1 MTIQHADR
9 QKIAKLLGM
18 LGSAH
23 EGEVITAAR
32 KAHELVHK
40 HGATWCELVGA
51 RDAERD
57 TAQQIPHHAV
67 ALELLKSAAALTP
80 FERKFLRGVMAFQK
94 LTDKQEVTLETIRAK
109 VAVSEGE
116 LDS

>member
-32 KAHELVHK
+32 KAHKLVHK
-40 HGATWCELVGA
+40 RGATWCEVIGA
-51 RDAERD
+51 RDTERD
-57 TAQQIPHHAV
+57 AAQQIPHHAIV
-67 ALELLKSAAALTP
+67 LELLKATALLTS
-80 FERKFLRGVMAFQK
+80 FERNFLRGILAFQK

-109 VAVSEGE
+109 VAVSEGD